1 MWIHRTFLI
10 KLYFKATLIGALT
23 IGGSV
28 FSYTAGSITTAS
40 AESQF
45 IQKASLVS
53 DDWQWQNYFLLH
65 HNADFLQEL
74 AVGDLKHGDTLDIR
88 IYTGGKD
95 KGIVK
100 IYRLSEDENEV
111 VNMQRYKTIYDTGTE
126 HNYGRFVTTIT
137 SVYEPGSYVAVMKLG
152 ENYYYGGSYK
162 IKK

>member
-1 MWIHRTFLI
+1 M
-10 KLYFKATLIGALT
+10 KLLGKVAIIGALT

-28 FSYTAGSITTAS
+28 FSYTAGSITPAS

-45 IQKASLVS
+45 IQKTSPVF

-74 AVGDLKHGDTLDIR
+74 AVGDLKHGDILDIK
-88 IYTGGKD
+88 IYTGSKD
-95 KGIVK
+95 KGIIK
-100 IYRLSEDENEV
+100 IYRLREDENEV

-126 HNYGRFVTTIT
+126 HNYGRFVTPIT
-137 SVYEPGSYVAVMKLG
+137 SVYEPGLYVAVMKLG
-152 ENYYYGGSYK
+152 DNYYYGGSFK

>member
-1 MWIHRTFLI
+1 M
-10 KLYFKATLIGALT
+10 KLLGKVAIIGALT

-28 FSYTAGSITTAS
+28 FSYTVGSITPAS

-45 IQKASLVS
+45 IQKASPVF
-53 DDWQWQNYFLLH
+53 DDWQWQNYFSLH

-74 AVGDLKHGDTLDIR
+74 AVGDMKHGDTFDIS

-95 KGIVK
+95 TGIVK
-100 IYRLSEDENEV
+100 IYRLSEDENGI

-126 HNYGRFVTTIT
+126 HNYGRFVTPIT
-137 SVYEPGSYVAVMKLG
+137 SVYKPGSYVAVMKLR
-152 ENYYYGGSYK
+152 ENYYYGGSFK

>member
-1 MWIHRTFLI
+1 MKVNFCVKVAI
-10 KLYFKATLIGALT
+10 IGALT

-28 FSYTAGSITTAS
+28 FSYTTGSITPAS
-40 AESQF
+40 AETQF
-45 IQKASLVS
+45 IQKASPVS

-74 AVGDLKHGDTLDIR
+74 AVGDLRYGDTLDIR
-88 IYTGGKD
+88 IYTGGKA

-126 HNYGRFVTTIT
+126 HNYGRF
-137 SVYEPGSYVAVMKLG
+137 
-152 ENYYYGGSYK
+152 
-162 IKK
+162 

>member
-1 MWIHRTFLI
+1 MDI
-10 KLYFKATLIGALT
+10 IGALT

-28 FSYTAGSITTAS
+28 FSYTAGGITPAS

-45 IQKASLVS
+45 IQKVS
-53 DDWQWQNYFLLH
+53 PVFDDWQWQNYFSLH

-74 AVGDLKHGDTLDIR
+74 ALGDLKQGDTFDIR

-95 KGIVK
+95 TGIVK

-111 VNMQRYKTIYDTGTE
+111 VNMQRYKTIYDTGTK
-126 HNYGRFVTTIT
+126 HNYGRFVTPIT
-137 SVYEPGSYVAVMKLG
+137 SVYKPGSYVAVMKLG
-152 ENYYYGGSYK
+152 ENYYYYGGSFK

>member
-1 MWIHRTFLI
+1 M
-10 KLYFKATLIGALT
+10 KLLGKVAIIGALT

-28 FSYTAGSITTAS
+28 FSYTVGGSTPAS
-40 AESQF
+40 AEAQF
-45 IQKASLVS
+45 IQKASPVF
-53 DDWQWQNYFLLH
+53 DNWQWQNYFSLH

-74 AVGDLKHGDTLDIR
+74 AVGDLKHGDTFDIT

-95 KGIVK
+95 TGIVK

-126 HNYGRFVTTIT
+126 HNYGRFVTPIT
-137 SVYEPGSYVAVMKLG
+137 SVYKPGSYVAVMKLG
-152 ENYYYGGSYK
+152 ENYYYGGSFK

>member
-1 MWIHRTFLI
+1 M
-10 KLYFKATLIGALT
+10 KLLGKVAIIGALT

-28 FSYTAGSITTAS
+28 FSYTVGGSTPAS

-45 IQKASLVS
+45 IQKASPVF
-53 DDWQWQNYFLLH
+53 DNWQWQNYFLLH

-74 AVGDLKHGDTLDIR
+74 AVGDLKHGDTFDIT

-95 KGIVK
+95 TGIVK

-126 HNYGRFVTTIT
+126 HNYGRFVTPIT
-137 SVYEPGSYVAVMKLG
+137 SVYKPGSYVAVMKLG
-152 ENYYYGGSYK
+152 ENSYYGGSFK